1 MLSNE
6 TISLIHLNLI
16 QGVGLKT
23 VQVLRDVF
31 GSTARA
37 IQAAPDEFREI
48 DRLSPAVC
56 DLLIHKPVLYSIER
70 ELELIH
76 KYGCH
81 VVTLYDTA
89 YPSHLKEID
98 TPPFVLYVKGELT
111 PEDALSISLVGSRNA
126 KDYGRK
132 VSYRL
137 SYQLAQRSVTVVSGL
152 ARGIDTSAHRGALEA
167 GGRTIAVMGNGLS
180 IVYPATNSNLAE
192 KIEASGALVSEFPM
206 AAKPKPRNFPRRNRI
221 ISGLTLGT
229 VVVEASNRSGA
240 LITARL
246 AAEQN
251 REVFAVPGEIF
262 SELSTGTHKLINE
275 GAKLINTVDD
285 LLNELPP
292 HVLNQIQPQISAEA
306 PHHDDRDRV
315 TSEPS
320 PVPDMEAVPTQAFSV
335 EKNDTKPVLPQPTPE
350 ARQPVSAPPPPDLTP
365 DEKTIFDAIEV
376 PSSHID
382 TIVRTTQL
390 PIGQVSS
397 VLLMLE
403 LKGVI
408 QQLPGKQFTKNNQ

>member
-1 MLSNE
+1 MLSND

-31 GSTARA
+31 GSTERA
-37 IQAAPDEFREI
+37 LQATPDELRKTNQ
-48 DRLSPAVC
+48 LSPAVC
-56 DLLIHKPVLYSIER
+56 DLLIHKPVLYPIER

-76 KYGCH
+76 KYGCQI
-81 VVTLYDTA
+81 VTLYDAA
-89 YPSHLKEID
+89 YPLHLKEID
-98 TPPFVLYVKGELT
+98 TPPFVLYVKGKLT

-126 KDYGRK
+126 KNYGRK
-132 VSYRL
+132 VSYHL
-137 SYQLAQRSVTVVSGL
+137 SYQLAQRGLTVVSGF
-152 ARGIDTSAHRGALEA
+152 AKGIDTSAHRGALEA

-180 IVYPATNSNLAE
+180 VVYPAANSPLAE
-192 KIEASGALVSEFPM
+192 KIEASGALISEFPM
-206 AAKPKPRNFPRRNRI
+206 AARPKPRNFPRRNRI

-262 SELSTGTHKLINE
+262 SELSAGTHKLIND

-292 HVLNQIQPQISAEA
+292 YVLNQIQPQAS
-306 PHHDDRDRV
+306 
-315 TSEPS
+315 PS
-320 PVPDMEAVPTQAFSV
+320 LVPDMETVPAQASAV
-335 EKNDTKPVLPQPTPE
+335 EKSDAELVSPQPSPE
-350 ARQPVSAPPPPDLTP
+350 ARQPVSTPPPPDLTP

-390 PIGQVSS
+390 PISQVSS
-397 VLLMLE
+397 MLLMLE
-403 LKGVI
+403 LKGVV
-408 QQLPGKQFTKNNQ
+408 QQLPGKQFTKAGS

>member
-1 MLSNE
+1 VEDMLSNE

-31 GSTARA
+31 GSTERA
-37 IQAAPDEFREI
+37 LQATSDELRKI
-48 DRLSPAVC
+48 DRLSPTVC
-56 DLLIHKPVLYSIER
+56 DLLIHKPVLYPIER

-76 KYGCH
+76 KYGCQI
-81 VVTLYDTA
+81 VTLYDAA
-89 YPSHLKEID
+89 YPPHLKEID

-137 SYQLAQRSVTVVSGL
+137 SYQLAQRGVTVISGL
-152 ARGIDTSAHRGALEA
+152 AKGIDTLAHRGALEA

-206 AAKPKPRNFPRRNRI
+206 AARPKSRNFPRRNRI

-262 SELSTGTHKLINE
+262 SELSAGTHKLIND

-285 LLNELPP
+285 LLNELSPY
-292 HVLNQIQPQISAEA
+292 VLNQIQSQA
-306 PHHDDRDRV
+306 
-315 TSEPS
+315 S
-320 PVPDMEAVPTQAFSV
+320 PGLAPDMEAEPPQASPVEKGDTKLVSTQASS
-335 EKNDTKPVLPQPTPE
+335 E
-350 ARQPVSAPPPPDLTP
+350 ARQPVSTPPPPDLTP

-382 TIVRTTQL
+382 TIVRATQL
-390 PIGQVSS
+390 PIGQISS

-403 LKGVI
+403 LKGVV
-408 QQLPGKQFTKNNQ
+408 QQLPGKQFTKTI

>member
-16 QGVGLKT
+16 QGVGPKT
-23 VQVLRDVF
+23 VQILRDVF
-31 GSTARA
+31 GSTERA
-37 IQAAPDEFREI
+37 LQATPDELRKI

-56 DLLIHKPVLYSIER
+56 DLLIHKPVLYPIER

-76 KYGCH
+76 KYGCQ
-81 VVTLYDTA
+81 VVTLYDAA
-89 YPSHLKEID
+89 YPLHLKEID
-98 TPPFVLYVKGELT
+98 TPPVVLYVKGELT
-111 PEDALSISLVGSRNA
+111 PEDTLSISLVGSRNA

-137 SYQLAQRSVTVVSGL
+137 SYQIAQRGLTVVSGF
-152 ARGIDTSAHRGALEA
+152 ARGIDTAAHRGAIEA

-180 IVYPATNSNLAE
+180 VVYPATNSNLAE

-206 AAKPKPRNFPRRNRI
+206 AVRPKPRNFPRRNRI

-262 SELSTGTHKLINE
+262 SELSAGTHKLIND

-292 HVLNQIQPQISAEA
+292 YVLNQIQSQ
-306 PHHDDRDRV
+306 
-315 TSEPS
+315 TS
-320 PVPDMEAVPTQAFSV
+320 PVPNTEVGPTQETPV
-335 EKNDTKPVLPQPTPE
+335 EKTDTKPVLPQPTPE
-350 ARQPVSAPPPPDLTP
+350 AQQPISTPPPPDLTP
-365 DEKTIFDAIEV
+365 DEKTIFEAIEV

-403 LKGVI
+403 LKGVV
-408 QQLPGKQFTKNNQ
+408 QQLPGKQFTKDS

>member
-6 TISLIHLNLI
+6 TVSLIHLNMI

-31 GSTARA
+31 GSAERA
-37 IQAAPDEFREI
+37 LQATSEELGKTE
-48 DRLSPAVC
+48 RLSPTMR
-56 DLLIHKPVLYSIER
+56 DLLNRKPVQYPIER

-76 KYGCH
+76 EYGCQ
-81 VVTLYDTA
+81 VVTLYDDT
-89 YPSHLKEID
+89 YPSRLKEID
-98 TPPFVLYVKGELT
+98 TPPVVLYIRGELT
-111 PEDALSISLVGSRNA
+111 TEDTLSISLVGSRDA

-132 VSYRL
+132 VGYRL
-137 SYQLAQRSVTVVSGL
+137 SYQLAQRGLTVVSGL
-152 ARGIDTSAHRGALEA
+152 AKGIDTSAHRGALEA
-167 GGRTIAVMGNGLS
+167 GGRTIAVMGSGLS
-180 IVYPATNSNLAE
+180 FIYPATNSPLAE
-192 KIEASGALVSEFPM
+192 KITASGALISEFPM
-206 AAKPKPRNFPRRNRI
+206 GVKPKPRNFPRRNRI

-246 AAEQN
+246 AGEQG

-262 SELSTGTHKLINE
+262 SELSTGTHKLIND

-292 HVLNQIQPQISAEA
+292 YVLNQIQS
-306 PHHDDRDRV
+306 D
-315 TSEPS
+315 
-320 PVPDMEAVPTQAFSV
+320 VPASQVPSV
-335 EKNDTKPVLPQPTPE
+335 ETKVSQEPPLERSDPKPAATQSPSKVQQPI
-350 ARQPVSAPPPPDLTP
+350 QSAPPPDLTP
-365 DEKTIFDAIEV
+365 DERTIFDAIEV
-376 PSSHID
+376 PTSHID

-403 LKGVI
+403 LKGIV
-408 QQLPGKQFTKNNQ
+408 QQLPGKQFTKANP

>member
-23 VQVLRDVF
+23 VQLLRDIF
-31 GSTARA
+31 GSTEKAL
-37 IQAAPDEFREI
+37 QATPDELRKI

-56 DLLIHKPVLYSIER
+56 DLLIHKPILYPVER

-76 KYGCH
+76 KYGCE
-81 VVTLYDTA
+81 VITLYDAA
-89 YPSHLKEID
+89 YPPQLKEID
-98 TPPFVLYVKGELT
+98 TPPFVLYVRGDLT
-111 PEDALSISLVGSRNA
+111 QEDALSISLVGSRNA
-126 KDYGRK
+126 NDYGRK

-137 SYQLAQRSVTVVSGL
+137 SYQLAQRGLTVVSGF
-152 ARGIDTSAHRGALEA
+152 AKGVDTLAHRGALEA

-180 IVYPATNSNLAE
+180 VIYPAVNSDLAE

-206 AAKPKPRNFPRRNRI
+206 AARPKPGNFPRRNRI
-221 ISGLTLGT
+221 ISGLTFGT

-246 AAEQN
+246 AGEQG

-262 SELSTGTHKLINE
+262 SELSTGTHKLIND

-292 HVLNQIQPQISAEA
+292 HVLSQIQTQTPSSLSPDVEAE
-306 PHHDDRDRV
+306 
-315 TSEPS
+315 
-320 PVPDMEAVPTQAFSV
+320 PTQASPLQKRDPKFVSS
-335 EKNDTKPVLPQPTPE
+335 QPSPE
-350 ARQPVSAPPPPDLTP
+350 AEAPVSAPPPPDLTP
-365 DEKTIFDAIEV
+365 DEKAIFDVIEV

-390 PIGQVSS
+390 PISKVSS
-397 VLLMLE
+397 ALLMLE
-403 LKGVI
+403 LKGIV
-408 QQLPGKQFTKNNQ
+408 QQLPGKQFAKTNQV

>member
-31 GSTARA
+31 GSTDRA
-37 IQAAPDEFREI
+37 LQASSDELRKIEE
-48 DRLSPAVC
+48 LSPAVC
-56 DLLIHKPVLYSIER
+56 DLLIHKPVLYPIEQ

-76 KYGCH
+76 KYGCQ
-81 VVTLYDTA
+81 VVTLYDAA
-89 YPSHLKEID
+89 YPPHLKEID

-111 PEDALSISLVGSRNA
+111 AEDALSISLVGSRDA

-132 VSYRL
+132 VGYRL
-137 SYQLAQRSVTVVSGL
+137 SYQLAQRGVTVVSGL

-180 IVYPATNSNLAE
+180 VIYPATNSNLAE
-192 KIEASGALVSEFPM
+192 KIEASGALISEFPM
-206 AAKPKPRNFPRRNRI
+206 AAKPMPRNFPRRNRI

-262 SELSTGTHKLINE
+262 SELSAGTHRLINE

-292 HVLNQIQPQISAEA
+292 HVLNQIQSQ
-306 PHHDDRDRV
+306 
-315 TSEPS
+315 TSPS
-320 PVPDMEAVPTQAFSV
+320 SVPDMEADPTQASPV
-335 EKNDTKPVLPQPTPE
+335 ETSDTKRVASKRSPE
-350 ARQPVSAPPPPDLTP
+350 AQHPVSTLPPPDLTP
-365 DEKTIFDAIEV
+365 DEKTVFEAIEV

-390 PIGQVSS
+390 PISQVSS

-403 LKGVI
+403 LKGIV
-408 QQLPGKQFTKNNQ
+408 QQLPGKQFAKSN

>member
-31 GSTARA
+31 GTAERA
-37 IQAAPDEFREI
+37 LRATADELRKI
-48 DRLSPAVC
+48 DGLSPAMC
-56 DLLIHKPVLYSIER
+56 DLLIQKPVLYPIER
-70 ELELIH
+70 ELELIN
-76 KYGCH
+76 KYGCQ
-81 VVTLYDTA
+81 VLTLYDDG
-89 YPSHLKEID
+89 YPQYLKVID
-98 TPPFVLYVKGELT
+98 VPPLVLYIKGELT
-111 PEDALSISLVGSRNA
+111 PEDSLSISLVGSRNA

-132 VSYRL
+132 VSYQL
-137 SYQLAQRSVTVVSGL
+137 SYQLAQRGLTVVSGL

-167 GGRTIAVMGNGLS
+167 GGRTLAVMGSGLS
-180 IVYPATNSNLAE
+180 VIYPASNRDFVK
-192 KIEASGALVSEFPM
+192 KIEASGALISEFPIGV
-206 AAKPKPRNFPRRNRI
+206 KPKPNNFPRRNRI

-246 AAEQN
+246 AAEQG

-262 SELSTGTHKLINE
+262 SELSAGTHRLINN
-275 GAKLINTVDD
+275 GAKLINNVDD
-285 LLNELPP
+285 LLNELPQ
-292 HVLNQIQPQISAEA
+292 HVLNQLQFS
-306 PHHDDRDRV
+306 
-315 TSEPS
+315 TSGSQRSDIKTESSQKS
-320 PVPDMEAVPTQAFSV
+320 PIEKRNTKIASTPPPT
-335 EKNDTKPVLPQPTPE
+335 E
-350 ARQPVSAPPPPDLTP
+350 ARQPVQSAPPPDLTP
-365 DEKTIFDAIEV
+365 DEKIVFDAIEA

-403 LKGVI
+403 LKGII
-408 QQLPGKQFTKNNQ
+408 QQLPGKQFAKVN

>member
-6 TISLIHLNLI
+6 TISLIHLNMI

-23 VQVLRDVF
+23 VQILRDVF
-31 GSTARA
+31 GSAARTL
-37 IQAAPDEFREI
+37 QATPDALEKI
-48 DRLSPAVC
+48 DQLSPAMC
-56 DLLIHKPVLYSIER
+56 DLLKRKPTQYPVER

-76 KYGCH
+76 EYDCQ
-81 VVTLYDTA
+81 VVTLYDDA
-89 YPSHLKEID
+89 YPQYLKEID
-98 TPPFVLYVKGELT
+98 TPPLVLYIRGKLT
-111 PEDALSISLVGSRNA
+111 PEDSLSVSIVGSRDA

-137 SYQLAQRSVTVVSGL
+137 SYQLAQRGLTIVSGL

-167 GGRTIAVMGNGLS
+167 GGRTIAVMGSGLS
-180 IVYPATNSNLAE
+180 FIYPAANSDLAE
-192 KIEASGALVSEFPM
+192 KITASGALISEFPM
-206 AAKPKPRNFPRRNRI
+206 NVKPKPKNFPRRNRI

-246 AAEQN
+246 AGEQG

-262 SELSTGTHKLINE
+262 SELSTGTHKLINN

-292 HVLNQIQPQISAEA
+292 YALNRIQS
-306 PHHDDRDRV
+306 D
-315 TSEPS
+315 
-320 PVPDMEAVPTQAFSV
+320 VPTSKTPDIETESSQKSPI
-335 EKNDTKPVLPQPTPE
+335 EKSDPKSAATQPPSE
-350 ARQPVSAPPPPDLTP
+350 AQQSIQSAPPPGLTP
-365 DEKTIFDAIEV
+365 DERTIFDAIEV

-403 LKGVI
+403 LKGII
-408 QQLPGKQFTKNNQ
+408 QQLPGKQFAKAN

>member
-23 VQVLRDVF
+23 VQVLRDAF
-31 GSTARA
+31 GSTEKAL
-37 IQAAPDEFREI
+37 QATPDELRKI
-48 DRLSPAVC
+48 DQLSPSAC
-56 DLLIHKPVLYSIER
+56 DLLIHKPVLYPIER
-70 ELELIH
+70 ELELIG
-76 KYGCH
+76 KFGCQ
-81 VVTLYDTA
+81 VVTLYDAA
-89 YPSHLKEID
+89 YPLHLKEID
-98 TPPFVLYVKGELT
+98 TPPFVLYVKGDLT
-111 PEDALSISLVGSRNA
+111 PEDARSVSLVGSRNA

-137 SYQLAQRSVTVVSGL
+137 SYQLAQRGLTVVSGF
-152 ARGIDTSAHRGALEA
+152 AKGIDTSAHRGALEA

-180 IVYPATNSNLAE
+180 VIYPATNSDLAE
-192 KIEASGALVSEFPM
+192 KIEASGALISEFPM
-206 AAKPKPRNFPRRNRI
+206 AARPKPRNFPRRNRV

-246 AAEQN
+246 AGEQG

-262 SELSTGTHKLINE
+262 SELSTGTHKLIND

-292 HVLNQIQPQISAEA
+292 YVLNQIQSQVP
-306 PHHDDRDRV
+306 
-315 TSEPS
+315 PS
-320 PVPDMEAVPTQAFSV
+320 PMPDTEAEPTQVSPASV
-335 EKNDTKPVLPQPTPE
+335 EKNDTKPVSSQPSPE
-350 ARQPVSAPPPPDLTP
+350 AQQPVPPPPPPDLTP
-365 DEKTIFDAIEV
+365 DEKAIFDAIEV

-390 PIGQVSS
+390 PISKVSS
-397 VLLMLE
+397 ALLMLE
-403 LKGVI
+403 LNGIV
-408 QQLPGKQFTKNNQ
+408 QQLPGKQFTKITS

>member
-6 TISLIHLNLI
+6 TISLIHLNMI

-23 VQVLRDVF
+23 VQRLRDVF
-31 GSTARA
+31 GSAESA
-37 IQAAPDEFREI
+37 LQATPDALEKV
-48 DRLSPAVC
+48 DQLSPAMR
-56 DLLIHKPVLYSIER
+56 DLLQRKPIQYPIER
-70 ELELIH
+70 ELELISE
-76 KYGCH
+76 YGCQ
-81 VVTLYDTA
+81 VVTLYDDA
-89 YPSHLKEID
+89 YPEYLKEID
-98 TPPFVLYVKGELT
+98 TPPLVLYIRGELT
-111 PEDALSISLVGSRNA
+111 PEDSLNLSIVGSRDA

-137 SYQLAQRSVTVVSGL
+137 SYQLAQRGLTVVSGL

-167 GGRTIAVMGNGLS
+167 GGRTIAVMGSGLS
-180 IVYPATNSNLAE
+180 FIYPATNRDLAE
-192 KIEASGALVSEFPM
+192 KIMESGALISEFPM
-206 AAKPKPRNFPRRNRI
+206 EVKPKPRNFPRRNRI

-246 AAEQN
+246 AGEQG

-262 SELSTGTHKLINE
+262 SELSTGTHKLINS

-292 HVLNQIQPQISAEA
+292 YALNRIQS
-306 PHHDDRDRV
+306 DV
-315 TSEPS
+315 STSQMPGVKTERSQEQSTEKSDPKPAAAQS
-320 PVPDMEAVPTQAFSV
+320 PAKV
-335 EKNDTKPVLPQPTPE
+335 QPPI
-350 ARQPVSAPPPPDLTP
+350 QSAPPPGLTP
-365 DEKTIFDAIEV
+365 DERTVFDAIEV

-403 LKGVI
+403 LKGIV
-408 QQLPGKQFTKNNQ
+408 QQLPGKQFTKTG

>member
-6 TISLIHLNLI
+6 TISLIHLNMI

-31 GSTARA
+31 GSAERA
-37 IQAAPDEFREI
+37 FQATPEELSKI
-48 DRLSPAVC
+48 DQLSPAMC
-56 DLLIHKPVLYSIER
+56 DLLHRKPVQYPIEH
-70 ELELIH
+70 ELELIQE
-76 KYGCH
+76 YECQ
-81 VVTLYDTA
+81 VLTLYDAA
-89 YPSHLKEID
+89 YPSQLKEID
-98 TPPFVLYVKGELT
+98 TPPLLLYIRGELT
-111 PEDALSISLVGSRNA
+111 PEDALSISLVGSRDA

-137 SYQLAQRSVTVVSGL
+137 SYQLAQRGLTVVSGL

-167 GGRTIAVMGNGLS
+167 GGRTIAVMGSGLS
-180 IVYPATNSNLAE
+180 FVYPATNRDLAE
-192 KIEASGALVSEFPM
+192 KITESGALISEFPM
-206 AAKPKPRNFPRRNRI
+206 ETKPKPNNFPRRNRI

-246 AAEQN
+246 AGEQG

-262 SELSTGTHKLINE
+262 SELSTGTHRLINN

-292 HVLNQIQPQISAEA
+292 YALSHIQSEGPVASIPDIETESSSQA
-306 PHHDDRDRV
+306 PV
-315 TSEPS
+315 
-320 PVPDMEAVPTQAFSV
+320 V
-335 EKNDTKPVLPQPTPE
+335 EKRTPKRSSTQSPADVQPI
-350 ARQPVSAPPPPDLTP
+350 QSAPPPGLTS
-365 DEKTIFDAIEV
+365 DERTVFDAIEI

-382 TIVRTTQL
+382 TIVRTTKL
-390 PIGQVSS
+390 PISQVSS

-403 LKGVI
+403 LKGIV
-408 QQLPGKQFTKNNQ
+408 QQLPGKQFTKAN

>member
-23 VQVLRDVF
+23 VQCLRDVF
-31 GSTARA
+31 GSTERA
-37 IQAAPDEFREI
+37 LRAAPDEIRKIEQ
-48 DRLSPAVC
+48 LSPAIR
-56 DLLIHKPVLYSIER
+56 DLLIHKPVLYPIER

-76 KYGCH
+76 TYGCQ
-81 VVTLYDTA
+81 VVTLYDAA
-89 YPSHLKEID
+89 YPPHLKQID
-98 TPPFVLYVKGELT
+98 TPPFVLYVRGELV
-111 PEDALSISLVGSRNA
+111 PEDAISVSVVGSRNA

-137 SYQLAQRSVTVVSGL
+137 SYQIAQRGLTVVSGF
-152 ARGIDTSAHRGALEA
+152 AKGIDTAAHRGALEA

-180 IVYPATNSNLAE
+180 LIYPAANRDLAE
-192 KIEASGALVSEFPM
+192 KIETSGALVSEFPM
-206 AAKPKPRNFPRRNRI
+206 AARPKPRNFPRRNRI

-262 SELSTGTHKLINE
+262 SQLSAGTHKLINE

-292 HVLNQIQPQISAEA
+292 YVLSQIQP
-306 PHHDDRDRV
+306 H
-315 TSEPS
+315 TSPS
-320 PVPDMEAVPTQAFSV
+320 PVPDMAAVPTHASSAGQ
-335 EKNDTKPVLPQPTPE
+335 NDTEPIPETP
-350 ARQPVSAPPPPDLTP
+350 PPPPDLTP
-365 DEKTIFDAIEV
+365 DEKTIFEAIEV

-390 PIGQVSS
+390 PISQVSS

-403 LKGVI
+403 LKGIV
-408 QQLPGKQFTKNNQ
+408 QQLPGKQFTKTNQ